1 MARALPTSVGVVS
14 STLRRGGVPKVTLT
28 QQATLGSV
36 EQTVED
42 ARSDLGLPA
51 AGSGSLAPS
60 GRRAGAFLLD
70 LILSILVAS
79 AFTAPHLPRNVSLA
93 VFAVEYVFFSALIG
107 QTPGMWI
114 CRIRLA
120 RIDRPRPVGLLR
132 AVVRTILLILLIPAL
147 VMDRNGRGVHDRL
160 TQTAV
165 VRA

>member
-1 MARALPTSVGVVS
+1 VPNVTP
-14 STLRRGGVPKVTLT
+14 GG
-28 QQATLGSV
+28 QATLKAV
-36 EQTVED
+36 EQTAEET
-42 ARSDLGLPA
+42 RTDLDLPT

-60 GRRAGAFLLD
+60 GRRAGAFVLD

-79 AFTAPHLPRNVSLA
+79 AFTAPHLPRNVSLV
-93 VFAVEYVFFSALIG
+93 VFGLEYVFFSALLG

-114 CRIRLA
+114 CRLRLT
-120 RIDRPRPVGLLR
+120 RIDRPRPVGLVR
-132 AVVRTILLILLIPAL
+132 SIVRTVLLILLIPAL